1 MESAIPEHLQTAR
14 TRHRRVGDDY
24 APPYPSFVARHKPS
38 VTRVVMAY
46 FGIQSRGAPPAA
58 AEQALARLASDFES
72 EDGPTHWDRASY
84 VDEAGFTN
92 VVTVAYWDD
101 RQKFDRWFPAARER
115 WTGEQRTSN
124 GFGTFIEA
132 LCPSV
137 EGYETLFSSLG
148 RPEGVAVHADG
159 MSGEVLEHAYWGG
172 MRDRIPLSQTSE
184 MAPSGSARA
193 IRDGA
198 RIRIV
203 PHDNLCLIRS
213 GQDWGDTEAA
223 ERKMYLGD
231 VEPVLREG
239 MDFLRDQGRS
249 IGCYANRYMTVVGPD
264 GAATEKSYG
273 MSWWKSL
280 SALERWAESHPTH
293 VRIFGA
299 AMKYLSTLG
308 PAAKLRLY
316 HEVTVARADEQLFE
330 YELAVLRLQPCLP
343 DLGAASPMHRGC
355 GGDHRRPFLGAADE
369 IGLAFDRG
377 GALGICRQVDDGRRS
392 PDRIR
397 KRHHRAAVNRI
408 PERAEIRPHQHFRHH
423 PVHSGLCEGHALQ
436 FGKRHLHRLDLF
448 ERRHWS
454 SGGSMIC
461 HTRA

>member
-46 FGIQSRGAPPAA
+46 FGLQSRGAPPAA
-58 AEQALARLASDFES
+58 AEQALARLAADFTAS
-72 EDGPTHWDRASY
+72 AGPTHWDRARY

-101 RQKFDRWFPAARER
+101 RQTFDRWFPPARER
-115 WTGEQRTSN
+115 WTGEQRTNN

-132 LCPSV
+132 LYPSV

-148 RPEGVAVHADG
+148 RPEGVAVLADD

-184 MAPSGSARA
+184 MAPSGAPRA

-249 IGCYANRYMTVVGPD
+249 IGCYANRYMTVVGSD
-264 GAATEKSYG
+264 GAAAEKSYG

-330 YELAVLRLQPCLP
+330 YVDCHPQTGMLNAVQTVE
-343 DLGAASPMHRGC
+343 AA
-355 GGDHRRPFLGAADE
+355 
-369 IGLAFDRG
+369 
-377 GALGICRQVDDGRRS
+377 
-392 PDRIR
+392 
-397 KRHHRAAVNRI
+397 
-408 PERAEIRPHQHFRHH
+408 
-423 PVHSGLCEGHALQ
+423 
-436 FGKRHLHRLDLF
+436 
-448 ERRHWS
+448 
-454 SGGSMIC
+454 
-461 HTRA
+461 

>member
-46 FGIQSRGAPPAA
+46 FGLQTRGAPPAA
-58 AEQALARLASDFES
+58 AEQALARLASDFAAA
-72 EDGPTHWDRASY
+72 DGPTHWDRASY
-84 VDEAGFTN
+84 LDEAGFTN

-101 RQKFDRWFPAARER
+101 RQQFDRWFPAARER
-115 WTGEQRTSN
+115 WTGEQRTNN

-132 LCPSV
+132 LYPSV
-137 EGYETLFSSLG
+137 EGYETLFSSLE
-148 RPEGVAVHADG
+148 RPEGVAVLADG

-184 MAPSGSARA
+184 MAPSGAARA

-198 RIRIV
+198 RIRII

-249 IGCYANRYMTVVGPD
+249 IGCYANRYMTVVGSD
-264 GAATEKSYG
+264 GATTEKSYG

-330 YELAVLRLQPCLP
+330 YVDCHPQTGMLNAVQTVE
-343 DLGAASPMHRGC
+343 AA
-355 GGDHRRPFLGAADE
+355 
-369 IGLAFDRG
+369 
-377 GALGICRQVDDGRRS
+377 
-392 PDRIR
+392 
-397 KRHHRAAVNRI
+397 
-408 PERAEIRPHQHFRHH
+408 
-423 PVHSGLCEGHALQ
+423 
-436 FGKRHLHRLDLF
+436 
-448 ERRHWS
+448 
-454 SGGSMIC
+454 
-461 HTRA
+461 